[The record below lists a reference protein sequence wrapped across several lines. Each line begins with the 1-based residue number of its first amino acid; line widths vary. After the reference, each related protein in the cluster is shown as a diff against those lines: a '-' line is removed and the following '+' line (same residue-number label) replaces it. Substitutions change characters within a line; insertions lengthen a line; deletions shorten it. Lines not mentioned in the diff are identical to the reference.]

1 LYGRHIENWV
11 KACDDEKIKI
21 RGVDAMRAVRRFRN
35 LPEPTDLEGDHPEFS
50 KDAFED
56 ALAEFIVG
64 DDQVCKRIN

>member
-1 LYGRHIENWV
+1 
-11 KACDDEKIKI
+11 
-21 RGVDAMRAVRRFRN
+21 
-35 LPEPTDLEGDHPEFS
+35 LEGDHPEFS